1 MIDLHT
7 HTHCS
12 DGTDSPTQLV
22 NKALAEGISVLA
34 ITDHDTTSGWQSA
47 KEALRADLSLVL
59 GAEISCL
66 TTDGVSVHMLGLL
79 FDGEHQQ
86 MQNMLE
92 NTRDGRIPRAY
103 KMIELLNAGGI
114 NISMEDV
121 EAVKPVGATLGRP
134 HIADAL
140 VKNGVVSS
148 RDEAFTELLHNNSP
162 YYVAHLA
169 PTPEDAISMIR
180 SAGGVAVIAHPFA
193 SHRGQVLSASDFLP
207 LKNAGLNGIEVNHR
221 DHNNDERT
229 ALANIARELDL
240 VVTGASDYHG
250 TGKLNSLGENHTSRA
265 EWERLES
272 QANQRR
278 VLRA

>member
-12 DGTDSPTQLV
+12 DGTDSPTQLI

-47 KEALRADLSLVL
+47 KEALRADLSLAL

-86 MQNMLE
+86 MQKMLE
-92 NTRDGRIPRAY
+92 NTRDGRIPRAH
-103 KMIELLNAGGI
+103 KMIELLNAGGF

-221 DHNNDERT
+221 DHNNDERI

-240 VVTGASDYHG
+240 AVTGASDYHG

-278 VLRA
+278 VIKV